1 MVCYYTNWSQYRTK
15 IGKFVPEDIPA
26 DLCTHVIY
34 AFGWLKKGRLSSFES
49 NDETK
54 DGVPGYYAKVVGLK
68 KQNPKLKV
76 LLAIGGWSFGTQ
88 KFKDMAA
95 SRYARQTFIY
105 SAINFLRKRGFDGL
119 DMDWEYPKGTDDKKN
134 FVLLLKGNISIP
146 LKIIRRKNER
156 KKKCEIKI
164 QIYIFIRIELKEAF
178 DAEAQ
183 EILKARLLLTAA
195 VPVGPDN
202 VRGGYDVPAVASYL
216 DFINLM
222 AYDFHGKWE
231 RETGH
236 NAPLYAPSTDS
247 EWRKQL
253 SVDNAAKLWVKLGTP
268 KEKLVIGMPTYG
280 RTFTLTSTAKNGPN
294 SPATGGGKQGEYTKE
309 GGFLAYYEICEML
322 LNGAVYVW
330 DDEMKVPYLVD
341 GDQWV
346 GFDDERSIRHKMSW
360 IKENGY
366 GGAMAWTV
374 DMDDFK
380 GNVCGGNVKYPLI
393 GAMR

>member
-1 MVCYYTNWSQYRTK
+1 M
-15 IGKFVPEDIPA
+15 
-26 DLCTHVIY
+26 CTHIIY
-34 AFGWLKKGRLSSFES
+34 AFGWLKKGRLSSFEG

-54 DGVPGYYAKVVGLK
+54 DGTPGFYARIVGLK
-68 KQNPKLKV
+68 KTNPKLKV

-88 KFKDMAA
+88 KFKEMSAT
-95 SRYARQTFIY
+95 RYARQTFIY
-105 SAINFLRKRGFDGL
+105 SAIPFLRSRGFDGL

-134 FVLLLKGNISIP
+134 FVLLLK
-146 LKIIRRKNER
+146 
-156 KKKCEIKI
+156 
-164 QIYIFIRIELKEAF
+164 ELKEAF

-183 EILKARLLLTAA
+183 EILKPRLLLTAA

-202 VRGGYDVPAVASYL
+202 VKGGYDVPAVASYL

-253 SVDNAAKLWVKLGTP
+253 SVDNAAKIWVKSGTP

-280 RTFTLTSTAKNGPN
+280 RTFTLVNNGKHGPN
-294 SPATGGGKQGEYTKE
+294 SPASGGGKEGIYTKE
-309 GGFLAYYEICEML
+309 GGFLAYYEVCEIL

-330 DDEMKVPYLVD
+330 DDEMKVPYCVD
-341 GDQWV
+341 GDQWI
-346 GFDDERSIRHKMSW
+346 GFDDERSIRVKMQW
-360 IKENGY
+360 IKDSGY
-366 GGAMAWTV
+366 GGAMV
-374 DMDDFK
+374 NEDFHSSS
-380 GNVCGGNVKYPLI
+380 NCILMFCSPPI
-393 GAMR
+393 GLDR